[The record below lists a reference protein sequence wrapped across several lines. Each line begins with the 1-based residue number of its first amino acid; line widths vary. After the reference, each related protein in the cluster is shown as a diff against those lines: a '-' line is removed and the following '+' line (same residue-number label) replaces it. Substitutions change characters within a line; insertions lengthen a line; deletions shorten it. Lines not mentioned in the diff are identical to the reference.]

1 MESLL
6 DFGASDSVVPPPV
19 SSALHM
25 TTFSHLM
32 ITRGNNDTFRPWLY
46 HVMTILSSSKPF
58 QAFFSLKKPRGFKS
72 IEKHPK
78 WFLAMND

>member
-1 MESLL
+1 
-6 DFGASDSVVPPPV
+6 
-19 SSALHM
+19 M

-32 ITRGNNDTFRPWLY
+32 ITRGKNDTFELWLY

-72 IEKHPK
+72 VAKHPK
-78 WFLAMND
+78 RFLARND